1 VSLNKAP
8 ISSGYKLPSEKGGR
22 HVPKHGH
29 WHGKNNYG
37 ISVNNTVSSCKQ
49 ALNNNTREKHTL
61 CLKQGSKVA
70 TDAVTKLTNL
80 SVSMQFKHSQS
91 KPKFTCMASNSKKPL
106 KHGLRI
112 GE

>member
-1 VSLNKAP
+1 MP
-8 ISSGYKLPSEKGGR
+8 E
-22 HVPKHGH
+22 HGP

-49 ALNNNTREKHTL
+49 ALNNNTREKHPL

-80 SVSMQFKHSQS
+80 SVLMQLKHSQS
-91 KPKFTCMASNSKKPL
+91 EPKFTCMASNSRKSL

-112 GE
+112 RERLKWEGFLQTLYTIKIAAN

>member
-1 VSLNKAP
+1 M
-8 ISSGYKLPSEKGGR
+8 
-22 HVPKHGH
+22 PKHGH

-37 ISVNNTVSSCKQ
+37 ISLNNTVSSCKQ

-70 TDAVTKLTNL
+70 TDEVIKLTNL
-80 SVSMQFKHSQS
+80 SVLMQLKHAQS
-91 KPKFTCMASNSKKPL
+91 ESKFTCMASNSKKPL

-112 GE
+112 RE

>member
-1 VSLNKAP
+1 M
-8 ISSGYKLPSEKGGR
+8 
-22 HVPKHGH
+22 PKHEH

-49 ALNNNTREKHTL
+49 ALNNKTREKCTL

-80 SVSMQFKHSQS
+80 FV
-91 KPKFTCMASNSKKPL
+91 
-106 KHGLRI
+106 LRWLPI
-112 GE
+112 VF